1 MITRAD
7 AFFGSGPLRPLE
19 QFQLEERER
28 VALTIAT
35 LDDEFQ
41 REFGTLSLKRP
52 GHSQPQL
59 PESCGPEFWNQFLD
73 LSTL

>member
-7 AFFGSGPLRPLE
+7 AFFGGGPLRPLE
-19 QFQLEERER
+19 QFQLEERKR
-28 VALTIAT
+28 VSVIMAT

-41 REFGTLSLKRP
+41 REFGTPSVEHP
-52 GHSQPQL
+52 GQSQL
-59 PESCGPEFWNQFLD
+59 PECYGPEPWNHFLD

>member
-1 MITRAD
+1 MIARAD
-7 AFFGSGPLRPLE
+7 AFFDSGPLRPLE

-28 VALTIAT
+28 VVLTMAT

-41 REFGTLSLKRP
+41 REFGTPSVKHQ
-52 GHSQPQL
+52 GQSQPQRS
-59 PESCGPEFWNQFLD
+59 ESCGPEHWNRFLD

>member
-7 AFFGSGPLRPLE
+7 AFSDSGPLRPLE
-19 QFQLEERER
+19 QFQMEERER

-41 REFGTLSLKRP
+41 REFGTPSVKHP
-52 GHSQPQL
+52 GQSQL
-59 PESCGPEFWNQFLD
+59 PESCGPEPWNQFLD